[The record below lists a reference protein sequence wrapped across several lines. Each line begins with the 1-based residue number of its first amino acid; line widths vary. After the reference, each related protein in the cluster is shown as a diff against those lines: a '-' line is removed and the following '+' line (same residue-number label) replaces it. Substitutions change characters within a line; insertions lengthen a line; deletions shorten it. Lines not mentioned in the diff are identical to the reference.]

1 WEGIKE
7 IFMTVV
13 TAIDEFLMEKWN
25 LIRDGIITIWE
36 NIKGFFSNIWNS
48 IKNFFDRTIG
58 DIVRNVIGKFK
69 ELYTNI
75 RDRLEEVFK
84 TIKDIWDKVKDFLQ
98 NIDLKEIGKDIIR
111 GLINGIVSMGKELV
125 DRAKGVVNDAITA
138 AKNLLGIASPSRV
151 FMEIGED
158 TGKGLEIG
166 LRKMSARVEKA
177 SEDMVAHA
185 IIEKELNLV
194 GNARGALIGTGG

>member
-1 WEGIKE
+1 
-7 IFMTVV
+7 
-13 TAIDEFLMEKWN
+13 
-25 LIRDGIITIWE
+25 
-36 NIKGFFSNIWNS
+36 
-48 IKNFFDRTIG
+48 
-58 DIVRNVIGKFK
+58 
-69 ELYTNI
+69 
-75 RDRLEEVFK
+75 LEEVFK
-84 TIKDIWDKVKDFLQ
+84 TIKDIWDKVKKFLQ

-138 AKNLLGIASPSRV
+138 AKNLLGIASPSKV

-194 GNARGALIGTGG
+194 GDARGALVGTGGGGDIIINIENMNVRNDDDINKISRELQRLIDKAKRGRGGGI